1 MQKRARFRF
10 AHKAVNIRIL
20 IALQVLLTAA
30 GYYLCAGKAISEPP
44 VIRMTA
50 TAGITK
56 ITSRNGDNE
65 FVSNGGF
72 HITMKHQI
80 KPVLSRFVTLNVGF
94 EFSVKHRTTSETIYG
109 LRLTGALDLH
119 LQFSRKRYHTPR
131 RIAR

>member
-72 HITMKHQI
+72 HITMKHRANHR
-80 KPVLSRFVTLNVGF
+80 KSEANRCRFP
-94 EFSVKHRTTSETIYG
+94 EREYE
-109 LRLTGALDLH
+109 RLFFRGHEEKYT
-119 LQFSRKRYHTPR
+119 
-131 RIAR
+131 